1 MTSIAVPV
9 IDLRDVEGA
18 NSGAEAAR
26 RRLLDVARGT
36 GGFLLTGHGL
46 DETTADALFAAA
58 RRFFALPDEQKLQIE
73 NVNSPHFRGY
83 TRVGGELTA
92 GAVDWREQLDVGAEK
107 PAPELGPDSPGWER
121 LIGPNLW
128 PEQVPELKELA
139 LQWYAALTD
148 VGLRLLRALA
158 LAIGQSEDV
167 FTETF
172 AATPDSLLKIVRYPG
187 RRPAEGDQGVG
198 PHTDSGVLT
207 FVLQEPGT
215 TGLQT
220 LVGETWVDVPAVPG
234 TLAVNV
240 GELLEVAT
248 DGLLRANVHRVLSP
262 ADGADRLSVPF
273 FLNPELSVTVPR
285 LQLPEHLRPLATGT
299 TRVAGNPFY
308 ATYGENALKSRLRS
322 HPNVAERHHAD
333 LLARRPE
340 PPLPQAVDGGLAQP
354 TTATASASHA

>member
-1 MTSIAVPV
+1 MSDTTVPI
-9 IDLRDVEGA
+9 IDLRDLEGSDA
-18 NSGAEAAR
+18 AAEAAR
-26 RRLLDVARGT
+26 RRLLDDARRT

-46 DETTADALFAAA
+46 AEETGLALFAAA
-58 RRFFALPDEQKLQIE
+58 RRFFALPEEQKLQIE

-83 TRVGGELTA
+83 TRVGGEITA

-107 PAPELGPDSPGWER
+107 AALPIGPDSPAWAR
-121 LIGPNLW
+121 LVGPNLW
-128 PEQVPELKELA
+128 PEQVPELKDLA

-148 VGLRLLRALA
+148 VGLRLLRAFA
-158 LAIGQSEDV
+158 LATGQSEDV
-167 FTETF
+167 FAETL

-187 RRPAEGDQGVG
+187 RGPEGGDQGVG
-198 PHTDSGVLT
+198 PHTDSGLLT

-220 LVGETWVDVPAVPG
+220 LVGDTWVDVPVVPG
-234 TLAVNV
+234 TLAVNI

-248 DGLLRANVHRVLSP
+248 DGLLRANVHQVLSP

-273 FLNPELSVTVPR
+273 FLNPELSVTVPQ

-299 TRVAGNPFY
+299 TKVAGNPFY

-322 HPNVAERHHAD
+322 HPNVAERYHTD
-333 LLARRPE
+333 LL
-340 PPLPQAVDGGLAQP
+340 VP
-354 TTATASASHA
+354 TA

>member
-1 MTSIAVPV
+1 MSGIAVPV
-9 IDLRDVEGA
+9 IDLRDLEG
-18 NSGAEAAR
+18 SDTTAEVAR
-26 RRLLDVARGT
+26 QRLLDVARST

-46 DETTADALFAAA
+46 DDVTAEALFAGA
-58 RRFFALPDEQKLQIE
+58 RRFFALPEEQKLQIE

-83 TRVGGELTA
+83 TRVGGEITA

-107 PAPELGPDSPGWER
+107 PALELGADSPGWAR
-121 LIGPNLW
+121 LVGPNLW

-139 LQWYAALTD
+139 LQWYSALTD
-148 VGLRLLRALA
+148 IGLRLLRAFA
-158 LAIGQSEDV
+158 LATGQPEDA
-167 FTETF
+167 FAETF

-187 RRPAEGDQGVG
+187 RRTEDGDQGVG
-198 PHTDSGVLT
+198 PHTDSGLLT
-207 FVLQEPGT
+207 FVLQETGT

-220 LVGETWVDVPAVPG
+220 LVGETWVDVPAVRG
-234 TLAVNV
+234 TLAVNI

-262 ADGADRLSVPF
+262 PDGADRLSVPF
-273 FLNPELSVTVPR
+273 FLNPELSVTVPQ

-299 TRVAGNPFY
+299 TKAAGNPFY

-333 LLARRPE
+333 LLAR
-340 PPLPQAVDGGLAQP
+340 
-354 TTATASASHA
+354 TA